1 MEQEKK
7 KKNLFLKIL
16 QIICRIIIGLFVF
29 LLLLNLGV
37 ELYFQIKY
45 KPIKVGSADEVEMIE
60 IDYYGYGDKLLEIE
74 ITDAEDM
81 QALIEALENLKGKRI
96 SPWGVKDLYEPSAHF
111 RVTYASDYSE
121 SKLGYCLIYG
131 DQIMLTEG
139 GHYPNGYRISEED
152 AKEFWDFVAQLI
164 Q

>member
-7 KKNLFLKIL
+7 KTNLFLKIL
-16 QIICRIIIGLFVF
+16 QIICRIIIGLFVL

-45 KPIKVGSADEVEMIE
+45 KPIKVGPADAVEMIE
-60 IDYYGYGDKLLEIE
+60 INEIE

-139 GHYPNGYRISEED
+139 GHYPNGYRISEDD
-152 AKEFWDFVAQLI
+152 AKEFWDFIAQLI
-164 Q
+164 E

>member
-7 KKNLFLKIL
+7 KTNLFLKII

-29 LLLLNLGV
+29 LVLLYIGV

-45 KPIKVGSADEVEMIE
+45 KPIKVGPADAVEMIV
-60 IDYYGYGDKLLEIE
+60 IDEIE

-96 SPWGVKDLYEPSAHF
+96 LPGGVEDLYEPSAYF
-111 RVTYASDYSE
+111 RVTYASDYSGSE
-121 SKLGYCLIYG
+121 LGYCLIHG
-131 DQIMLTEG
+131 DWIMLTEG

-164 Q
+164 H

>member
-7 KKNLFLKIL
+7 KTNLFLKIL
-16 QIICRIIIGLFVF
+16 QIICRIIIGLFV
-29 LLLLNLGV
+29 LLVLLYIGV
-37 ELYFQIKY
+37 ELYSQIKY
-45 KPIKVGSADEVEMIE
+45 KPIKVGPADAVEMIV
-60 IDYYGYGDKLLEIE
+60 IDYFGYGDKSLNIE

-81 QALIEALENLKGKRI
+81 QALIEALENLKGKRM
-96 SPWGVKDLYEPSAHF
+96 PLGVGGKEYEQGAYF
-111 RVTYASDYSE
+111 EITYLSDYSGK
-121 SKLGYCLIYG
+121 KLEYCLVYG
-131 DQIMLTEG
+131 QDIMLTEG